1 MQGVAYIEPRT
12 GMLDVE
18 AVRRQFP
25 LLNERIGGRPLCYLD
40 NAATSHKPLSVLDA
54 MDDCYRHHY
63 GPIHRGLY
71 PLAEDASRRYEQAR
85 AAVARFIGAP
95 SAEQLIF
102 TRSATEAINLVA
114 AGWAQPRLRPGDAVW
129 VSRMEHHS
137 NFLPWQRVCQ
147 RTGAHLRIIELMPD
161 GSLDFKSAADLY
173 GPRTRLIALSHVSN
187 VLSVVNPI
195 REIAE
200 GARAHGIPVLVDA
213 AQSVA
218 HLPVDVVAL
227 DCDFL
232 AFSAHKMC
240 GPTGI
245 GALYAKPEHLDDMEP
260 LHVGGGMVDEV
271 DESRSSWAPS
281 PGRFEA
287 GSPNLAGAVGFAAA
301 VDYLTGIGMERVHA
315 HVRDVAREALRA
327 LAAIPDVQIYGPADA
342 TRRAGIVAFNLPG
355 IHAHDVAQLLA
366 ERGVAIR
373 AGHHCCQPLMQ
384 HLGVPATAR
393 ASFALYNRRDDV
405 DIFIDALK
413 WARRAFV

>member
-1 MQGVAYIEPRT
+1 MQRVAHIEPRT

-71 PLAEDASRRYEQAR
+71 PLAEDASLRYEQAR
-85 AAVARFIGAP
+85 ATVARFIGSP
-95 SAEQLIF
+95 SPERLVF

-114 AGWAQPRLRPGDAVW
+114 TGWAQPRLRPGDVVW

-137 NFLPWQRVCQ
+137 NFLPWQRICQ
-147 RTGAHLRIIELMPD
+147 RTGARLRIIELKPD
-161 GSLDFKSAADLY
+161 GSLDIESAADLY
-173 GPRTRLIALSHVSN
+173 EPRTRLIALSHVSN
-187 VLSVVNPI
+187 VLGVVNPI
-195 REIAE
+195 REVSE
-200 GARAHGIPVLVDA
+200 NARAHGIPVLIDA

-218 HLPVDVVAL
+218 HVPVDVVAL
-227 DCDFL
+227 GCDFL

-245 GALYAKPEHLDDMEP
+245 GALYAKSEYLDDMEP

-271 DESRSSWAPS
+271 DEMRSSWAPS
-281 PGRFEA
+281 PGKFEA

-301 VDYLTGIGMERVHA
+301 VEYLSGIGMKRVHT
-315 HVRDVAREALRA
+315 HVRDLIRETLRA
-327 LAAIPDVQIYGPADA
+327 LAEIPDVQIYGPADA
-342 TRRAGIVAFNLPG
+342 TKRAGIVAFNLSNV
-355 IHAHDVAQLLA
+355 HAHDVAQLLA

-393 ASFALYNRRDDV
+393 VSFAFYNRRNDV
-405 DIFIDALK
+405 EIFIDALQ
-413 WARRAFV
+413 WARRAYV